1 MNNSKSNNI
10 DNKHSK
16 ISDATQTHLSRQR
29 QSHTT
34 ATIDKLNIDL
44 NVDNYT
50 IDDMKVFIRLPDKE
64 QYDYFTLK
72 QHVDKKIQAI
82 TQLNLTLQE
91 KSQIVDFIKRIHFSL
106 KDKLNIK
113 GDNNL
118 AGIMDESYSIT
129 DLQQDIKQ
137 LSSVVKERKNKEL
150 ESIYVSPIN
159 QGIVNDIRR
168 NIITTQISIDSKF
181 RKNYFSSKSSNFV
194 VNLATPLKNV
204 ISMKMS
210 SMEIANI
217 QHVISET
224 LGTNGFKI
232 TKTPSSGTSVSAT
245 IKIPSGN
252 YDTIP
257 LETALNGVNT
267 DTNTLSYAGCTISIN
282 SNTMRATIAGAT
294 DGDRLELDFQNL
306 VHQSAPPMKTLG
318 WVLGFRK
325 RHYKGQQSYTGEGT
339 VDLAGCKY
347 IFLCINDFKN
357 TTQDVCTILYENSF
371 LRKHIL
377 ARIPM
382 REGKGAVLFDDTSD
396 KITKK
401 RHYFGPVN
409 IDKLHIQLIDEYG
422 MEIDMNYND
431 YSFALEFDVLYER

>member
-1 MNNSKSNNI
+1 MKKSYKL
-10 DNKHSK
+10 DDKHSTIK
-16 ISDATQTHLSRQR
+16 NAN
-29 QSHTT
+29 QSHLMKKNTN
-34 ATIDKLNIDL
+34 TIDKLNIDL

-50 IDDMKVFIRLPDKE
+50 LNDMKLFIRLSNQE
-64 QYDYFTLK
+64 EYDYYQLK
-72 QHVDKKIQAI
+72 ECVDKKIQAI
-82 TQLNLTLQE
+82 SQLNLSLEE
-91 KSQIVDFIKRIHFSL
+91 KSKIVNFIKRIHFSL

-113 GDNNL
+113 GNNNL
-118 AGIMDESYSIT
+118 AGIIDESYSIT
-129 DLQQDIKQ
+129 DLQQDIKK
-137 LSSVVKERKNKEL
+137 LSSVVQERQEKEL
-150 ESIYVSPIN
+150 ESIYISPIN
-159 QGIVNDIRR
+159 QGVVNDLKR
-168 NIITTQISIDSKF
+168 NIITSQLSIDTKF
-181 RKNYFSSKSSNFV
+181 RKNYFSSKSSNYTI
-194 VNLATPLKNV
+194 NLATPLKNV

-232 TKTPSSGTSVSAT
+232 TKIPSSGPSVTAT
-245 IKIPSGN
+245 VKIPSGN
-252 YDTIP
+252 YNTTSLESSLVGVDTDENK
-257 LETALNGVNT
+257 LAYVE
-267 DTNTLSYAGCTISIN
+267 STISID
-282 SNTMRATIAGAT
+282 SNTMRATISASSGNK
-294 DGDRLELDFQNL
+294 LELDFQNL
-306 VHQSAPPMKTLG
+306 VHQNAPPMKTLG

-325 RHYKGQQSYTGEGT
+325 KHYKGQKSYTGEGT
-339 VDLAGCKY
+339 IDLAGCKY

-382 REGKGAVLFDDTSD
+382 REGKGAVLFDDPSD

-431 YSFALEFDVLYER
+431 FSFALEFDILYEK

>member
-1 MNNSKSNNI
+1 MKKSYKL
-10 DNKHSK
+10 DNKHSSIK
-16 ISDATQTHLSRQR
+16 NAN
-29 QSHTT
+29 QSHLKKKNNN
-34 ATIDKLNIDL
+34 TIEKLNIDL

-50 IDDMKVFIRLPDKE
+50 INDMKLFIRLSNQEEYNYYELKE
-64 QYDYFTLK
+64 C
-72 QHVDKKIQAI
+72 VDKKIQAI
-82 TQLNLTLQE
+82 SQLNLSLEE
-91 KSQIVDFIKRIHFSL
+91 KSKIINFIKRIHFSL

-113 GDNNL
+113 GNNNL

-129 DLQQDIKQ
+129 DLQQDIKK
-137 LSSVVKERKNKEL
+137 LSSVVQERREKEL
-150 ESIYVSPIN
+150 ESIYISPVN
-159 QGIVNDIRR
+159 QGVVNDLKR
-168 NIITTQISIDSKF
+168 NIITSQLSIDTKF
-181 RKNYFSSKSSNFV
+181 RKNYFSSKSSNFTI
-194 VNLATPLKNV
+194 NLATPLKNV

-224 LGTNGFKI
+224 LGTNGFKV
-232 TKTPSSGTSVSAT
+232 TKTPSSGSSVTAT
-245 IKIPSGN
+245 IKVPSGN
-252 YDTIP
+252 YDTTT
-257 LETALNGVNT
+257 LESTLTGVSTDVNT
-267 DTNTLSYAGCTISIN
+267 LAYAGCSISIN
-282 SNTMRATIAGAT
+282 SNTMRATISGT
-294 DGDRLELDFQNL
+294 SNGDRLELNFQNL
-306 VHQSAPPMKTLG
+306 VHQNAPPMKTLG

-431 YSFALEFDVLYER
+431 YSFALEFDILYEK

>member
-1 MNNSKSNNI
+1 MKKSYKL
-10 DNKHSK
+10 DNKHSSIK
-16 ISDATQTHLSRQR
+16 NAN
-29 QSHTT
+29 QSHLKKKNNN
-34 ATIDKLNIDL
+34 TIEKLNIDL

-50 IDDMKVFIRLPDKE
+50 INDMKLFIRLSNQEEYNYYELKE
-64 QYDYFTLK
+64 C
-72 QHVDKKIQAI
+72 VDKKIQAI
-82 TQLNLTLQE
+82 SQLNLSLEE
-91 KSQIVDFIKRIHFSL
+91 KSKIINFIKRIHFSL

-113 GDNNL
+113 GNNNL

-129 DLQQDIKQ
+129 DLQQDIKK
-137 LSSVVKERKNKEL
+137 LSSVVQERREKEL
-150 ESIYVSPIN
+150 ESIYISPVN
-159 QGIVNDIRR
+159 QGVVNDLKR
-168 NIITTQISIDSKF
+168 NITTSQLSIDTKF
-181 RKNYFSSKSSNFV
+181 RKNYFSSKSSNFTI
-194 VNLATPLKNV
+194 NLATPLKNV

-224 LGTNGFKI
+224 LGTNGFKV
-232 TKTPSSGTSVSAT
+232 TKTPSSGSSVTAT
-245 IKIPSGN
+245 IKVPSGN
-252 YDTIP
+252 YDTTT
-257 LETALNGVNT
+257 LESTLTGVSTDVNT
-267 DTNTLSYAGCTISIN
+267 LAYAGCSISIN
-282 SNTMRATIAGAT
+282 SNTMRATISGSSN
-294 DGDRLELDFQNL
+294 GDRLELDFQNL
-306 VHQSAPPMKTLG
+306 VHQNAPPMKTLG
-318 WVLGFRK
+318 WALGFRK

-382 REGKGAVLFDDTSD
+382 REGKGAVLFDDPSD

-431 YSFALEFDVLYER
+431 YSFALEFDILYEK

>member
-1 MNNSKSNNI
+1 MKKSYKL
-10 DNKHSK
+10 DNKHSSIK
-16 ISDATQTHLSRQR
+16 NAN
-29 QSHTT
+29 QSHLKKKNNN
-34 ATIDKLNIDL
+34 TIEKLNIDL

-50 IDDMKVFIRLPDKE
+50 INDMKLFIRLSNQE
-64 QYDYFTLK
+64 EYNYYELK
-72 QHVDKKIQAI
+72 NCVDKKIQAI
-82 TQLNLTLQE
+82 SQLNLSLEE
-91 KSQIVDFIKRIHFSL
+91 KSKIINFIKRIHFSL

-113 GDNNL
+113 GNNNL

-129 DLQQDIKQ
+129 DLQQDIKK
-137 LSSVVKERKNKEL
+137 LSSVVQERREKEL
-150 ESIYVSPIN
+150 ESIYISPVN
-159 QGIVNDIRR
+159 QGVVNDLKR
-168 NIITTQISIDSKF
+168 NIITSQLSIDTKF
-181 RKNYFSSKSSNFV
+181 RKNYFSSKSSNFTI
-194 VNLATPLKNV
+194 NLATPLKNV

-224 LGTNGFKI
+224 LGTNGFKV
-232 TKTPSSGTSVSAT
+232 TKTPSSGSSVTAT

-252 YDTIP
+252 YDTTT
-257 LETALNGVNT
+257 LESTLIGVSTDVNT
-267 DTNTLSYAGCTISIN
+267 LAYAGCSISIN
-282 SNTMRATIAGAT
+282 SNTMRATISGSSN
-294 DGDRLELDFQNL
+294 GDRLELDFQNL
-306 VHQSAPPMKTLG
+306 VHQNAPPMKTLG
-318 WVLGFRK
+318 WALGFRK

-382 REGKGAVLFDDTSD
+382 REGKGAVLFDDPSD

-431 YSFALEFDVLYER
+431 YSFALEFDILYEK

>member
-1 MNNSKSNNI
+1 MKKSYKL
-10 DNKHSK
+10 DDKHSTIK
-16 ISDATQTHLSRQR
+16 NAN
-29 QSHTT
+29 QSHLMKKNTN
-34 ATIDKLNIDL
+34 TIDKLNIDL

-50 IDDMKVFIRLPDKE
+50 LNDMKLFIRLSNQE
-64 QYDYFTLK
+64 EYDYYQLK
-72 QHVDKKIQAI
+72 ECVDKKIQAI
-82 TQLNLTLQE
+82 SQLNLSLEE
-91 KSQIVDFIKRIHFSL
+91 KSKIVNFIKRIHFSL

-113 GDNNL
+113 GNNNL
-118 AGIMDESYSIT
+118 AGIIDESYSIT
-129 DLQQDIKQ
+129 DLQQDIKK
-137 LSSVVKERKNKEL
+137 LSSVVQERQEKEL
-150 ESIYVSPIN
+150 ESIYISPIN
-159 QGIVNDIRR
+159 QGVVNDLKR
-168 NIITTQISIDSKF
+168 NIITSQLSIDTKF
-181 RKNYFSSKSSNFV
+181 RKNYFSSKSSNYTI
-194 VNLATPLKNV
+194 NLATPLKNV

-232 TKTPSSGTSVSAT
+232 TKIPSSGPSVTAT
-245 IKIPSGN
+245 VKIPSGN
-252 YDTIP
+252 YNTTSLESSLVGVDTDENK
-257 LETALNGVNT
+257 LAYV
-267 DTNTLSYAGCTISIN
+267 DSTISID
-282 SNTMRATIAGAT
+282 SNTMRATISASSGNK
-294 DGDRLELDFQNL
+294 LELDFQNL
-306 VHQSAPPMKTLG
+306 VHQNAPPMKTLG

-325 RHYKGQQSYTGEGT
+325 KHYKGQKSYTGEGT
-339 VDLAGCKY
+339 IDLAGCKY

-382 REGKGAVLFDDTSD
+382 REGKGAVLFDDPSD

-431 YSFALEFDVLYER
+431 FAFALEFDILYEK

>member
-1 MNNSKSNNI
+1 MKKSYKL
-10 DNKHSK
+10 DDKHSTIK
-16 ISDATQTHLSRQR
+16 NAN
-29 QSHTT
+29 QSHLMKKNTN
-34 ATIDKLNIDL
+34 TIEKLNIDL

-50 IDDMKVFIRLPDKE
+50 LNDMKLFIRLSNQE
-64 QYDYFTLK
+64 EYDYYQLK
-72 QHVDKKIQAI
+72 ECVDKKIQAI
-82 TQLNLTLQE
+82 SQLNLSLEE
-91 KSQIVDFIKRIHFSL
+91 KSKIVNFIKRIHFSL

-113 GDNNL
+113 GNNNL

-129 DLQQDIKQ
+129 DLQQDIKK
-137 LSSVVKERKNKEL
+137 LSSVVQERQEKEL
-150 ESIYVSPIN
+150 ESIYISPIN
-159 QGIVNDIRR
+159 QGVVNDLKR
-168 NIITTQISIDSKF
+168 NIITSQLSIDTKF
-181 RKNYFSSKSSNFV
+181 RKNYFSSKSSNYTI
-194 VNLATPLKNV
+194 NLATPLKNV

-232 TKTPSSGTSVSAT
+232 TKIPSSGPSVTAT
-245 IKIPSGN
+245 VKIPSGN
-252 YDTIP
+252 YNTTSLESSLVGVDTDENK
-257 LETALNGVNT
+257 LAYVG
-267 DTNTLSYAGCTISIN
+267 STISID
-282 SNTMRATIAGAT
+282 SNTMRATISASSGNK
-294 DGDRLELDFQNL
+294 LELDFQNL
-306 VHQSAPPMKTLG
+306 VHQNAPPMKTLG

-325 RHYKGQQSYTGEGT
+325 KHYKGQKSYTGEGT
-339 VDLAGCKY
+339 IDLAGCKY

-382 REGKGAVLFDDTSD
+382 REGKGAVLFDDPSD

-431 YSFALEFDVLYER
+431 FSFALEFDILYEK

>member
-1 MNNSKSNNI
+1 MKKSYKL
-10 DNKHSK
+10 DNKHSSIK
-16 ISDATQTHLSRQR
+16 NAN
-29 QSHTT
+29 QSHLKKENNN
-34 ATIDKLNIDL
+34 TIEKLNIDL

-50 IDDMKVFIRLPDKE
+50 INDMKLFIRLSNQEEYNYYELKE
-64 QYDYFTLK
+64 C
-72 QHVDKKIQAI
+72 VDKKIQAI
-82 TQLNLTLQE
+82 SQLNLSLEE
-91 KSQIVDFIKRIHFSL
+91 KSKIINFIKRIHFSL

-113 GDNNL
+113 GNNNL

-129 DLQQDIKQ
+129 DLQQDIKK
-137 LSSVVKERKNKEL
+137 LSSVVQERREKEL
-150 ESIYVSPIN
+150 ESIYISPVN
-159 QGIVNDIRR
+159 QGVVNDLKR
-168 NIITTQISIDSKF
+168 NIITSQLSIDTKF
-181 RKNYFSSKSSNFV
+181 RKNYFSSKSSNFTI
-194 VNLATPLKNV
+194 NLATPLKNV

-224 LGTNGFKI
+224 LGTNGFKV
-232 TKTPSSGTSVSAT
+232 TKTPSSGSSVTAT
-245 IKIPSGN
+245 IKVPSGN
-252 YDTIP
+252 YDTTT
-257 LETALNGVNT
+257 LESTLTGVSTDVNT
-267 DTNTLSYAGCTISIN
+267 LAYAGCSISIN
-282 SNTMRATIAGAT
+282 SNTMRATISGT
-294 DGDRLELDFQNL
+294 SNGDRLELNFQNL
-306 VHQSAPPMKTLG
+306 VHQNAPPMKTLG

-431 YSFALEFDVLYER
+431 YSFALEFDILYEK

>member
-1 MNNSKSNNI
+1 MKKSYKL
-10 DNKHSK
+10 DNKHSSIK
-16 ISDATQTHLSRQR
+16 NVN
-29 QSHTT
+29 QSHLNKKNNN
-34 ATIDKLNIDL
+34 TIEKLNIDL

-50 IDDMKVFIRLPDKE
+50 INDMKLFIRLSNQEEYNYYELKE
-64 QYDYFTLK
+64 C
-72 QHVDKKIQAI
+72 VDKKIQAI
-82 TQLNLTLQE
+82 SQLNLSLEE
-91 KSQIVDFIKRIHFSL
+91 KSKIINFIKRIHFSL

-113 GDNNL
+113 GNNNL

-129 DLQQDIKQ
+129 DLQQDIKK
-137 LSSVVKERKNKEL
+137 LSSVVQERREKEL
-150 ESIYVSPIN
+150 ESIYISPVN
-159 QGIVNDIRR
+159 QGVVNDLKR
-168 NIITTQISIDSKF
+168 NITTSQLSIDTKF
-181 RKNYFSSKSSNFV
+181 RKNYFSSKSSNFTI
-194 VNLATPLKNV
+194 NLATPLKNV

-224 LGTNGFKI
+224 LGTNGFKV
-232 TKTPSSGTSVSAT
+232 TKTPSSGSSVTAT
-245 IKIPSGN
+245 IKVPSGN
-252 YDTIP
+252 YDTTT
-257 LETALNGVNT
+257 LESTLTGISTDVNT
-267 DTNTLSYAGCTISIN
+267 LAYAGCSISIN
-282 SNTMRATIAGAT
+282 SNTMRATISGT
-294 DGDRLELDFQNL
+294 SNGDLLELDFQNL
-306 VHQSAPPMKTLG
+306 VHQNAPPMKTLG
-318 WVLGFRK
+318 WTLGFRK

-382 REGKGAVLFDDTSD
+382 REGKGAVLFDDPSD

-431 YSFALEFDVLYER
+431 YSFALEFDILYEK